1 VSAHGLS
8 AALRDAELCARAIDS
23 ALIDP
28 GSTTTALTRYHL
40 VRDQLSGRMLD
51 LTSALASY
59 DWDAGTASQLM
70 RDISDSVKDECTMIT
85 ELGDWRAI
93 SSPSIARTSA
103 AFG

>member
-1 VSAHGLS
+1 
-8 AALRDAELCARAIDS
+8 
-23 ALIDP
+23 
-28 GSTTTALTRYHL
+28 
-40 VRDQLSGRMLD
+40 
-51 LTSALASY
+51 
-59 DWDAGTASQLM
+59 M